1 MGAPIFNIAIGLAM
15 LAGGLSGK
23 LTLLGTSSS
32 TLLAGLG
39 GVVAALGLYQLARHL
54 RGR

>member
-1 MGAPIFNIAIGLAM
+1 MGAAIFNIAIGLVM

-23 LTLLGTSSS
+23 LTLLGTSSA
-32 TLLAGLG
+32 TLLAVLG
-39 GVVAALGLYQLARHL
+39 GAVAVLGLYQLASRL